1 MGFAQPSPQPAPA
14 EPKAEP
20 GRSQRLAL
28 SAVEGTQRKA
38 GMGGNGET
46 ARLAT
51 SSRLWRPSTQPR
63 GPLSYMGSTPAAA
76 GKLRTQRGRGIA
88 DFGLRIADLK
98 ADSNEGGGNDC
109 GPARH
114 GG

>member
-38 GMGGNGET
+38 GIGEKGET
-46 ARLAT
+46 ANGTAFNAA
-51 SSRLWRPSTQPR
+51 RPKV
-63 GPLSYMGSTPAAA
+63 PA
-76 GKLRTQRGRGIA
+76 GRAPFLHGEDA
-88 DFGLRIADLK
+88 EDA
-98 ADSNEGGGNDC
+98 EGD
-109 GPARH
+109 
-114 GG
+114 